1 MKKWLL
7 IPVMNLALSLQ
18 SFAQTPSPFESES
31 ILLNYEQFSHLTH
44 SEQKTYVKKLRE
56 TMLEVARAYPEVAAE
71 LSARSTFYAQLW
83 ALNLATAFGEAAYSP
98 ETISTF
104 IRYANDQA
112 ARYASSIEKAK
123 TSNLSDKEKTK
134 LVEEYRQALYWSAA
148 AASQAHNISNAS
160 VREKILRES
169 VTPAQKQVEN
179 LESKVKQFASEDD
192 YKNARDNFFKKA
204 HQGELLPGAPLPNG
218 ALVTYGERL
227 TASTQNPRK
236 EVVEKPKVE
245 KKPEVKPEE
254 KKAEVK
260 PEEKKQEKKVAEKAP
275 EKKAEVIEPV
285 VKAAPAEKATT
296 SNDAFYRCM
305 YAGFV
310 IKNHPCSAPS
320 KLPWELQGIN
330 DEEFVCS
337 NGTIMCNPFLFG
349 FKAACD
355 WSKAD
360 DKGKKECVEKAQPHC
375 VRPGLYAT
383 RNCGEVSN
391 NDDSL
396 EAAVHLI
403 HKNPAAF
410 NQYGKSFD
418 DLCNK
423 HLINFNSYAGHSKN
437 AARTK
442 NDITRTCDSA
452 RKRMDEIKKR
462 YMIYKESQ
470 KPKTAPPAAPTKSNE
485 GKK

>member
-7 IPVMNLALSLQ
+7 IPVMSLALFFQ
-18 SFAQTPSPFESES
+18 SFAQTSSPFESES
-31 ILLNYEQFSHLTH
+31 ILLNYEQFSRLTD

-56 TMLEVARAYPEVAAE
+56 TMLEVAQAYPEIAEE

-83 ALNLATAFGEAAYSP
+83 ALNLAAAFGEAAYPP
-98 ETISTF
+98 ETIATF

-112 ARYASSIEKAK
+112 AKYASSIEKAK
-123 TSNLSDKEKTK
+123 TSNLSDKEKVK

-148 AASQAHNISNAS
+148 AASQAHNISNKD

-169 VTPAQKQVEN
+169 VAPSQKQVEKLKN
-179 LESKVKQFASEDD
+179 KVRQFASEED
-192 YKNARDNFFKKA
+192 YRNARDQFFKKA
-204 HQGELLPGAPLPNG
+204 HQGELMPGAPFPQG
-218 ALVTYGERL
+218 AWVEYGDRL
-227 TASTQNPRK
+227 TNSTGTMTPSPRK
-236 EVVEKPKVE
+236 EVAEKPKIE
-245 KKPEVKPEE
+245 KKSQVKPED
-254 KKAEVK
+254 
-260 PEEKKQEKKVAEKAP
+260 KKQEKTEKGGTA
-275 EKKAEVIEPV
+275 
-285 VKAAPAEKATT
+285 
-296 SNDAFYRCM
+296 NDAYYRCM

-310 IKNHPCSAPS
+310 IKNHPCVAPS
-320 KLPWELQGIN
+320 KLPWSLQGL
-330 DEEFVCS
+330 DEEGFICS
-337 NGTIMCNPFLFG
+337 NGAIMCNPFLFG
-349 FKAACD
+349 FKSTCD
-355 WSKAD
+355 WSNSSNEN
-360 DKGKKECVEKAQPHC
+360 GKKECYEKAQPHC

-383 RNCGEVSN
+383 KNCGEISN
-391 NDDSL
+391 NNTSV

-403 HKNPAAF
+403 HKNPMAF

-442 NDITRTCDSA
+442 SDITRTCDSA

-462 YMIYKESQ
+462 YMIFKESK
-470 KPKTAPPAAPTKSNE
+470 KPETPTSVTQPTKANE